1 MNIFVFDKS
10 PEKCAKM
17 LDDARLNKMIV
28 ETCQIL
34 STVIHLVCK
43 ERVIKD
49 ENGEYSYEGFRI
61 YKPTHTHHPV
71 VKWTAHTRG
80 NYLWVCEYLKSLFV
94 EYAFRRNKRHSLS
107 ARFWNMHYLLLEFQ
121 NKGRSPFV
129 NCARNKSLG
138 IDYTHITDVHEA
150 YKLYIQH
157 RWRTDKRTP
166 KRGGLPIVETQ
177 DVYNALV
184 EVE

>member
-1 MNIFVFDKS
+1 MNIFVFDKD
-10 PEKCAKM
+10 PRKCAEM

-34 STVIHLVCK
+34 STALHLVQ
-43 ERVIKD
+43 KD
-49 ENGEYSYEGFRI
+49 RINKSPEGEYNLDGFRL
-61 YKPTHTHHPV
+61 YKPTHEHHPV
-71 VKWTAHTRG
+71 VKWVAATRG
-80 NYLWVCEYLKSLFV
+80 NYLWTWDYLICLFSQYSL
-94 EYAFRRNKRHSLS
+94 RRRKPHSLMT
-107 ARFWNMHYLLLEFQ
+107 RFGDFHYLQFSFPD
-121 NKGRSPFV
+121 KGKTPFV

-138 IDYTHITDVHEA
+138 VDYTHVSDVHEA

-166 KRGGLPIVETQ
+166 KRAGVPILERL

-184 EVE
+184 EV